1 MRFSFIYTLIFFSCL
16 SVFHAQKISGN
27 WIGMLTNFKQDSSK
41 AIPVL
46 LSHQVILNFSNGTLR
61 IEDDGTV
68 LQYEVSGAIT
78 NKKNFT
84 LNSSKSPMLKP
95 KGGISVPFSIQF
107 SMNDSSG
114 YVESIFNAPGSPYH
128 GYHLYLERDI
138 KSYELVATPILST
151 GISKAMLSNI
161 KQGIPAKEKR
171 FKELQ
176 QFEFNPVFFEY
187 NRYELDSIYT
197 PYLLRICRILK
208 SHSDLRIKIIGNTDG
223 DGTEAFNLQLSKQ
236 RANEIKLFLISHG
249 ILSDRMIETYN
260 GELNPIDSNET
271 EAGKKKNRRVDFK
284 FI

>member
-161 KQGIPAKEKR
+161 KQGIPAKETR

-187 NRYELDSIYT
+187 NRYELDSVYT

>member
-27 WIGMLTNFKQDSSK
+27 WIGRLTNFKQDSSK

-114 YVESIFNAPGSPYH
+114 YVESIFN
-128 GYHLYLERDI
+128 D
-138 KSYELVATPILST
+138 
-151 GISKAMLSNI
+151 N
-161 KQGIPAKEKR
+161 
-171 FKELQ
+171 
-176 QFEFNPVFFEY
+176 
-187 NRYELDSIYT
+187 
-197 PYLLRICRILK
+197 
-208 SHSDLRIKIIGNTDG
+208 
-223 DGTEAFNLQLSKQ
+223 
-236 RANEIKLFLISHG
+236 
-249 ILSDRMIETYN
+249 
-260 GELNPIDSNET
+260 
-271 EAGKKKNRRVDFK
+271 KKNSLFCL
-284 FI
+284 

>member
-1 MRFSFIYTLIFFSCL
+1 MRFSFIYTLICFSCL

-187 NRYELDSIYT
+187 NRYELDSVYT

>member
-1 MRFSFIYTLIFFSCL
+1 MRFSLINTFIFFSCL

>member
-27 WIGMLTNFKQDSSK
+27 WIGMLTNFKQDSSE

-151 GISKAMLSNI
+151 GISNAMLSNI

-187 NRYELDSIYT
+187 NRYELDSEYT

-271 EAGKKKNRRVDFK
+271 EAGKKKNRRVDFI

>member
-1 MRFSFIYTLIFFSCL
+1 MRFSFIYTLIFFLFL

-27 WIGMLTNFKQDSSK
+27 WIGILTNFKQDSSE

-46 LSHQVILNFSNGTLR
+46 LNHQVILNFSNGALR

-95 KGGISVPFSIQF
+95 KEGISVPFSFQF
-107 SMNDSSG
+107 SLNDSSG
-114 YVESIFNAPGSPYH
+114 YVESIFNAPGSPYD

-161 KQGIPAKEKR
+161 KQGIPAKEQR

-187 NRYELDSIYT
+187 NRYELDSVYT

-223 DGTEAFNLQLSKQ
+223 DGSEAFNLQLSKQ

>member
-1 MRFSFIYTLIFFSCL
+1 
-16 SVFHAQKISGN
+16 
-27 WIGMLTNFKQDSSK
+27 MLTNFKQDSSK

-187 NRYELDSIYT
+187 NRYELDSVYT

>member
-151 GISKAMLSNI
+151 GVSKAMLSNI

-187 NRYELDSIYT
+187 NRYELDSVYT

-271 EAGKKKNRRVDFK
+271 EAGKKKNRRVDFQ

>member
-1 MRFSFIYTLIFFSCL
+1 MRFSFIYTFIFFSCL

-187 NRYELDSIYT
+187 NRYELDSVYT

>member
-1 MRFSFIYTLIFFSCL
+1 MRFSIIYTLIFFSFL

-27 WIGMLTNFKQDSSK
+27 WIGILTNFNQDSSE

-84 LNSSKSPMLKP
+84 LNASKSPMLKP
-95 KGGISVPFSIQF
+95 KGGISVPFSFQF
-107 SMNDSSG
+107 SLNDSSG

-161 KQGIPAKEKR
+161 KQGIPAKEQR

-187 NRYELDSIYT
+187 NRYELDSVYT

>member
-27 WIGMLTNFKQDSSK
+27 WIGMLTNFKQDSSE

-187 NRYELDSIYT
+187 NRYELDSVYT

-271 EAGKKKNRRVDFK
+271 EAGKKKNRRVDFQ